1 MKDNSNKKIIV
12 LGVGVSGKAVCDVL
26 ISKRFYVV
34 VYDSNPNQ
42 DFAEIKNRYV
52 GYEYI
57 EYVSGPLTL
66 SHLNGVSL
74 CIISPG
80 ISYDNDFLKLIP
92 SEGIDIWS
100 EIELGDVMNKG
111 EMCAITGTNGKTT
124 VTTLVGEILKSN
136 FKDVHVC
143 GNIGDPFVKR
153 AMESTKETRTVLEV
167 SSFQL
172 EGIQRFRPKVSCILN
187 LTPDHLDRHKTFENY
202 INTKLAIT
210 YNQKEDDY
218 IVINY
223 DDEVLRT
230 LYKREFFKCKVVLYS
245 ANANQIDEIEE
256 GYYLKDK
263 QIFYRSKDNSSDV
276 SSKEKNQGKFL
287 LNVNSLILLGRH
299 NYENVMAAIAVAN
312 LMGVPHDKCV
322 SVALNFKSVEHRIEY
337 VRTRNGV
344 KYYNDSKGTNP
355 DAAIKAIEAIPGN
368 IVLIAGGYDKHSNY
382 TSFISAFGTK
392 VKQLVLMGETAD
404 AIEKTAV
411 AMGFTKIVRAKN
423 MKEAVKLAT
432 MYSSPG
438 EYVLLSPACA
448 SWDMYTSYEERGKD
462 FKQEVNYL

>member
-1 MKDNSNKKIIV
+1 MGNNSNKKIII
-12 LGVGVSGKAVCDVL
+12 LGAGVSGSAVCDVL
-26 ISKRFYVV
+26 VAKGFYVV
-34 VYDSNPNQ
+34 LYDNNEKQ
-42 DFAEIKNRYV
+42 DFSDFKSKYL
-52 GYEYI
+52 GYDYI
-57 EYVSGPLTL
+57 EYVAGPLKISNL
-66 SHLNGVSL
+66 VGVSL

-80 ISYDNDFLKLIP
+80 ISFDNDFVKLIQ

-100 EIELGDVMNKG
+100 EIELGDVINKG
-111 EMCAITGTNGKTT
+111 ELCAITGTNGKTT
-124 VTTLVGEILKSN
+124 VTTLVGDILKAH

-143 GNIGDPFVKR
+143 GNIGEPFVKK
-153 AMESTKETRTVLEV
+153 AVESTKETRTVLEV

-172 EGIQRFRPKVSCILN
+172 EGIQNFRPKVSCILN
-187 LTPDHLDRHKTFENY
+187 ITPDHLDRHKTYENY

-223 DDEVLRT
+223 DDEVLRG
-230 LYKREFFKCKVVLYS
+230 LYKRGFFKCHVVLYT
-245 ANANQIDEIEE
+245 ANVNQIDEIEE
-256 GYYLKDK
+256 GYFLKDK
-263 QIFYRSKDNSSDV
+263 QIFYRGKNVKSDITSKDKDP
-276 SSKEKNQGKFL
+276 KEFL

-299 NYENVMAAIAVAN
+299 NHENVMAAIAVAH
-312 LMGVPHDKCV
+312 LMGVPFDKCV
-322 SVALNFKSVEHRIEY
+322 SVSLNFKPVEHRIEY
-337 VRTRNGV
+337 VRTRNGI

-355 DAAIKAIEAIPGN
+355 DAAVKAIEAIPGN

-382 TSFISAFGTK
+382 TNFISSFGNK
-392 VKQLVLMGETAD
+392 VKQLVLMGATAD
-404 AIEKTAV
+404 AIEATAV

-432 MYSSPG
+432 MYASPG

-448 SWDMYTSYEERGKD
+448 SWDMYDNYEERGRD

>member
-1 MKDNSNKKIIV
+1 MGKNSNKKIII
-12 LGVGVSGKAVCDVL
+12 LGAGVSGEAVCDVL
-26 ISKRFYVV
+26 IAKGFYVV
-34 VYDSNPNQ
+34 LYDSNEKQ
-42 DFAEIKNRYV
+42 DFSEFKSKYV

-57 EYVSGPLTL
+57 EYIAGPLKASNL
-66 SHLNGVSL
+66 VGVSL

-80 ISYDNDFLKLIP
+80 ISFDNDFVKLIQ

-100 EIELGDVMNKG
+100 EIELGDVINKG
-111 EMCAITGTNGKTT
+111 EVCAITGTNGKTT
-124 VTTLVGEILKSN
+124 ATTLVGEILKSQ

-143 GNIGDPFVKR
+143 GNIGEAFVTK
-153 AMESTKETRTVLEV
+153 AVESTKETKTVLEV

-172 EGIQRFRPKVSCILN
+172 EGIQNFRPKVSCILN
-187 LTPDHLDRHKTFENY
+187 ITPDHLDRHKTFENY

-223 DDEVLRT
+223 DDEVLRE
-230 LYKREFFKCKVVLYS
+230 LYKRGFFKCHVVLYTS
-245 ANANQIDEIEE
+245 NVNHIDEIEE
-256 GYYLKDK
+256 GYFLKDK
-263 QIFYRSKDNSSDV
+263 QIFYKSKSQGSDSASKDREQ
-276 SSKEKNQGKFL
+276 KEFL
-287 LNVNSLILLGRH
+287 LNVNSLILLGKH
-299 NYENVMAAIAVAN
+299 NYENVMASIAVAH
-312 LMGVPHDKCV
+312 LMGVPFDKCV
-322 SVALNFKSVEHRIEY
+322 SVSLNFKPVEHRIEY
-337 VRTRNGV
+337 VRTRNGI

-382 TSFISAFGTK
+382 SNFISSFGNK

-404 AIEKTAV
+404 AIEATAV
-411 AMGFTKIVRAKN
+411 TMGFTKIVRAKN

-432 MYSSPG
+432 MYASPG

-448 SWDMYTSYEERGKD
+448 SWDMYNNYEERGRD